1 MKELLKFCGREDIPV
16 PQPFTPEIHFA
27 LIGGLFSCKS
37 WMAVH
42 QITDIVGLTDR
53 FHLPGAVGGANW
65 TTRIA
70 GSPSDWDSLHKD
82 AVAFVTEALKQ
93 SSRSTREA

>member
-1 MKELLKFCGREDIPV
+1 
-16 PQPFTPEIHFA
+16 
-27 LIGGLFSCKS
+27 
-37 WMAVH
+37 MAVH
-42 QITDIVGLTDR
+42 QITDIFGLTDR
-53 FHLPGAVGGANW
+53 FNIPGAVGGANW

-70 GSPSDWDSLHKD
+70 GSPSDWDSLHQD